1 MINSSRWVQ
10 VLIIELVII
19 ASLYLLQLVGGFLM
33 QFSGIWLLFFLSW
46 LIAFALRPPI
56 RGLARVGVPQPLAVL
71 VVYIA
76 LVMLF
81 VAGGIVLFPQLTAQ
95 LTALQNNWDNYVTQ
109 ANLLVIDL
117 ERWVEQNTGQ
127 EIDLNSMYR
136 EATAQ
141 IQAQAGTIL
150 SNALSWLSTAASL
163 AFNFILVILISL
175 YIALDGERL
184 GNSLVRALPRTWRDE
199 AILVGESIGRSF
211 GGFLRGQVIFAAI
224 YGVLNAGI
232 MAFFGLDY
240 VLIVSIIC
248 GFCMLIPLLGNFL
261 AYAPPVIV
269 ALINPATSD
278 RWWQVFLAVIVMQAA
293 MMQAVG
299 PRIMSSAVGIH
310 PLFTV
315 GAMLMGAQMM
325 GVWGALFGIPVAG
338 VIGLVAAAF
347 LNRLKTFFSTPEP
360 TPVLGMVM
368 TPAPAAATGPLDGGM
383 VEPEP
388 DEPAATPATATTVL
402 GPAPTLEPSTRPPAL
417 LRGLNW
423 LAATARRGVD
433 QKRLK

>member
-1 MINSSRWVQ
+1 MINNSRWLQ

-56 RGLARVGVPQPLAVL
+56 RGLARVGVPQPLAVIL
-71 VVYIA
+71 VYIA
-76 LVMLF
+76 LVMVF

-95 LTALQNNWDNYVTQ
+95 LTTLQNNWDNYVTQ
-109 ANLLVIDL
+109 ANKLVIDIQQ
-117 ERWVEQNTGQ
+117 WVEQTTGQ
-127 EIDLNSMYR
+127 SVDLNSMYR

-141 IQAQAGTIL
+141 LQAQAGTIL
-150 SNALSWLSTAASL
+150 TNALSWLSTAASL
-163 AFNFILVILISL
+163 AFNFILVVLISL
-175 YIALDGERL
+175 YIALDGDRL
-184 GNSLVRALPRTWRDE
+184 GNSLISALPHTWRDE
-199 AILVGESIGRSF
+199 ATLVGESIGRSF

-232 MAFFGLDY
+232 MAFFNLDY

-269 ALINPATSD
+269 ALINPATAD
-278 RWWQVFLAVIVMQAA
+278 RWWQVFIVVIIMQAA
-293 MMQAVG
+293 MMQVVG

-315 GAMLMGAQMM
+315 GAMLLGAQVM

-347 LNRLKTFFSTPEP
+347 VNRLKTFFNAPE
-360 TPVLGMVM
+360 TAPVIGMVM
-368 TPAPAAATGPLDGGM
+368 APAAATPTGPLDATL
-383 VEPEP
+383 VKPESE
-388 DEPAATPATATTVL
+388 DPAATPASLLPDPGT
-402 GPAPTLEPSTRPPAL
+402 PPSARARPPAL
-417 LRGLNW
+417 LRGLTW
-423 LAATARRGVD
+423 LAATARRGV
-433 QKRLK
+433 RRSE